1 MIKGSCLALLI
12 LLIGSSMILTA
23 SSQEQ
28 VNQTVYVH
36 EGDLNGT
43 LLSGVQVAG
52 QDAAGNSF
60 SGMTNSYG
68 VLVVRGQPGT
78 WLFVFIKD
86 GYGTLDLSYNVTET
100 GDGAVYLV
108 RSDQP
113 SEQIAPSQTNSQL
126 EAISES
132 TTADRT
138 QLETDATSL
147 GVTQPYQERERLNS
161 SDDSMTLTAS
171 SLEQVSQT
179 VYAYEGDLNGTQL
192 SGVQVTGQDAAGNR
206 FEGMTNSYGVVVVSG
221 QPGTWLFVFI
231 KDGYEAL
238 DLSYNVTDTGE
249 GAVYLIRSDQPSVQN
264 APSQTNQQLEE
275 KSEFNVSQ
283 KIETNETEIAS
294 AELWLEKGNYL
305 YEQGRYDEA
314 VVFYDRSLLLNPQLD
329 AAWFNKGNA
338 LYMQGNYDKALQAF
352 DRTIEIN
359 PQDANAW
366 ICRGLTLKK
375 LDRTVEA
382 NEAFVRAN
390 ELGYAG

>member
-179 VYAYEGDLNGTQL
+179 VYAAFGC
-192 SGVQVTGQDAAGNR
+192 SGYR
-206 FEGMTNSYGVVVVSG
+206 SG
-221 QPGTWLFVFI
+221 CSRQPF
-231 KDGYEAL
+231 
-238 DLSYNVTDTGE
+238 
-249 GAVYLIRSDQPSVQN
+249 
-264 APSQTNQQLEE
+264 
-275 KSEFNVSQ
+275 
-283 KIETNETEIAS
+283 
-294 AELWLEKGNYL
+294 
-305 YEQGRYDEA
+305 
-314 VVFYDRSLLLNPQLD
+314 
-329 AAWFNKGNA
+329 
-338 LYMQGNYDKALQAF
+338 
-352 DRTIEIN
+352 
-359 PQDANAW
+359 
-366 ICRGLTLKK
+366 
-375 LDRTVEA
+375 
-382 NEAFVRAN
+382 
-390 ELGYAG
+390 